1 MTINCKSVYSHFFKG
16 EFCVG
21 GFFGIF
27 IGSILVW
34 SIFIFFFLGLLLETM
49 WGLVLIPAFIFAVM
63 IMFVKEQDSRINK
76 LEEKLEELMGDK
88 KEKTSQD

>member
-1 MTINCKSVYSHFFKG
+1 M
-16 EFCVG
+16 G